1 MAFKARGGFVIR
13 PVVTAD
19 SIRQIEDRLT
29 QVEVKLNPA
38 TVISSNLV
46 KLTEMTF
53 DLTLVFSAFVRP
65 LTIDDLE
72 LISCQASNFRRLSN
86 TTAVIKLTAIS
97 PTQFSYRLKDDVI
110 AQKFIGTTLVTKVAD
125 VVRLVG
131 IETEPFDGFMFHLD
145 TIGNPIRF
153 GLRRKTLG
161 IGSNVVSYAQSG
173 LLYVDIFG
181 LRRETLGIG
190 SSLES
195 YTANGVGSIYV
206 DIFFNTL
213 VATNNSNF
221 EELYTPSSFSVLS
234 SVMFLDFLDVNG
246 HSFDAAPVAAPAG
259 RHTVIVNDDGFRIV
273 PANWEPVVY
282 TMVY

>member
-19 SIRQIEDRLT
+19 SIRQIEDRFGGANASIRQIEDRLT

-125 VVRLVG
+125 VVRRVTIPFGSDGLVLYNLV
-131 IETEPFDGFMFHLD
+131 T
-145 TIGNPIRF
+145 TGNPIRF

-161 IGSNVVSYAQSG
+161 IGS
-173 LLYVDIFG
+173 
-181 LRRETLGIG
+181 
-190 SSLES
+190 SLES
-195 YTANGVGSIYV
+195 YTQFGDMYFEVFANTLGRVGSS
-206 DIFFNTL
+206 FFR
-213 VATNNSNF
+213 
-221 EELYTPSSFSVLS
+221 ELSGISSFSVLS
-234 SVMFLDFLDVNG
+234 SVMFLDLEDIGGRTF
-246 HSFDAAPVAAPAG
+246 AAPVAVPAG
-259 RHTVIVNDDGFRIV
+259 THTVSALDDGFEIA
-273 PANWEPVVY
+273 PDNWEPVVY